1 MNELKVGSFGNGWS
15 EWIKGGSWWEVNG
28 YLINGKYL
36 MSMNCTLKNSGDD
49 KFYGMCISL
58 L

>member
-1 MNELKVGSFGNGWS
+1 MAVLD
-15 EWIKGGSWWEVNG
+15 IH
-28 YLINGKYL
+28 LINVKYL